1 MKRCFL
7 FAALMTALS
16 TNGQSM
22 DALLKSVEQNNAQ
35 LIAYKKAADATKSA
49 NHAEVVMDDL
59 EWMTWNWVTTDCGV
73 IPQR

>member
-1 MKRCFL
+1 MVSLQKNRKIELSFLKMKRSFF

-49 NHAEVVMDDL
+49 NHA
-59 EWMTWNWVTTDCGV
+59 
-73 IPQR
+73 

>member
-1 MKRCFL
+1 MIRKGII

-49 NHAEVVMDDL
+49 
-59 EWMTWNWVTTDCGV
+59 
-73 IPQR
+73 